1 MQDVRLEG
9 TRPRMWLGMCLVLK
23 KLRGLRGSHQEA
35 SSEKS
40 KWKIII
46 IIINWASGDFS
57 KARKSCS
64 HHFIGS
70 VTRQRLAWVCSG
82 SGPSN
87 AG

>member
-23 KLRGLRGSHQEA
+23 KLRGSHQEA